1 MSSLLTDIVD
11 SLTSESSRVA
21 NTLRRAKI
29 LAHKIGLPEFRSW
42 IDRELNGYSE
52 GVELPRYRVCKTHN
66 LATILDPF
74 GGGIKNQ
81 VLPIDHLPED
91 IRSSAESMYFRQGVG
106 ELEGMANE
114 DGMSEAWPADAVRSI
129 ERTLDIAGGRLVDV
143 RRPVPKHAVQG
154 VLDSVKNRL
163 LDFVLELQNEAIGTS
178 VDSIDPSKVRNIFQT
193 FIIGSQNAVNVAE
206 RLSAEQEIRIGDFE
220 SLQKHLQ
227 SSGVSDADLILL
239 RDAIS
244 SQTQPQQGD
253 LGAKVNEWIG
263 MMIKKAADGV
273 WKVSVDNAGKLLM
286 DALSRFLGS
295 F

>member
-21 NTLRRAKI
+21 STLRLAKI
-29 LAHKIGLPEFRSW
+29 LAHKIGMPEFRSW
-42 IDRELNGYSE
+42 IDRELNGYS
-52 GVELPRYRVCKTHN
+52 GGADLPPYRVCKTHN

-81 VLPIDHLPED
+81 VLPLDHLPDD

-114 DGMSEAWPADAVRSI
+114 DGMNEAWPADAVRSI
-129 ERTLDIAGGRLVDV
+129 ERTLGIAGGRLVDV
-143 RRPVPKHAVQG
+143 RRPVPKHAVEG

-163 LDFVLELQNEAIGTS
+163 LDFVLELQNEATGTS
-178 VDSIDPSKVRNIFQT
+178 VNSIDQSRARNIFHT
-193 FIIGSQNAVNVAE
+193 YIIGNQNAVSVAE
-206 RLSAEQEIRIGDFE
+206 RLNGEQEVKVGDFE

-227 SSGVSDADLILL
+227 SSGVTDSDVSLL
-239 RDAIS
+239 KDAIS
-244 SQTQPQQGD
+244 SQTQPRQGD
-253 LGAKVNEWIG
+253 LGKKVNEWIG

-273 WKVSVDNAGKLLM
+273 WKVSVENAGKLLV

-295 F
+295 